1 MSLFAKQHTITNGTT
16 AQKITTTINH
26 AHDGD
31 DKNKGFHLSSNRVS
45 VWTNIYFIHSIFC
58 LFLWLMITIDCLF
71 NLQLQ
76 LNILHTQLCRGKFN
90 ANHKKIYLFIY
101 LKWTTIEIID
111 KSDRHLKFINTWLF
125 SKNVQWN
132 RLLFF
137 NTRPTDEY
145 EWYILWNGI
154 LLIFTINTI
163 LFSSQEV
170 YKLIS
175 VSFK

>member
-1 MSLFAKQHTITNGTT
+1 MDEFICKTT
-16 AQKITTTINH
+16 YYNEWHHGPKITITINH

-58 LFLWLMITIDCLF
+58 LFLWLMITIDCLIYNSNSIYCIHNYAVG
-71 NLQLQ
+71 NLML
-76 LNILHTQLCRGKFN
+76 II
-90 ANHKKIYLFIY
+90 KKYLFIY

>member
-1 MSLFAKQHTITNGTT
+1 MAPRPKRSPQLSTT
-16 AQKITTTINH
+16 LMMATTKTKVSIYRPIEWVSGQTFISFIQYFVCFYDWWSQLIVCLIYN
-26 AHDGD
+26 
-31 DKNKGFHLSSNRVS
+31 SNS
-45 VWTNIYFIHSIFC
+45 IYCIHNYAVGN
-58 LFLWLMITIDCLF
+58 LMLII
-71 NLQLQ
+71 
-76 LNILHTQLCRGKFN
+76 
-90 ANHKKIYLFIY
+90 KKIYLFIY